1 MITSLF
7 NLLINSAEVGRTTS
21 GKRYS
26 DAAIRSPCERLMG
39 NALKLLQVLTIC
51 DNDFGMNVET
61 LIPPI

>member
-39 NALKLLQVLTIC
+39 KC
-51 DNDFGMNVET
+51 FET
-61 LIPPI
+61 TSSAHDL